1 MPILRILSNDSLGT
15 NDMKILPKYI
25 IREHLPPF
33 MFALSVLMFIFLMQ
47 FLLKYITKIFGK
59 GLPFLTII
67 ELVFYNLAWMF
78 ALAVP
83 MAVLVATL
91 MSFGRLSGDNEI
103 TILKSSG
110 ISIYKIIRPAL
121 FFGAMI
127 TILMTIFN
135 DKVLPDFN
143 HRARVMFQN
152 IGQKKATLRLEP
164 GIFFDLGKYTFHV
177 DKIEKTLGEELSER
191 TNLLGPEM
199 DTENKPD
206 KLRTVTIF
214 DRSNPDKTVTI
225 TAEEGYMAYSKATKN
240 MVFTLF
246 DCEYH
251 EFDNKNINDYR
262 FSHLAR
268 NRVYIPAPQFEFEN
282 RDDSYRGDREMNV
295 KMMLDK
301 VDINEN
307 SMRSEEAKIKEIVLK
322 SWKQVARKMKNKGS
336 QSGTNEETM
345 ELFEGIPKEVLKKA
359 ADKAV
364 MKIGRTRQLLKTSG
378 SRISSH
384 EVAKNRYL
392 VEVHKKFSIPF
403 ASIVFILIGAPLGIA
418 SRKGSMGIGIT
429 LSIFFFLLYWM
440 CLILGEDLADRRLLH
455 PMLAMWFPNI
465 LIGFAGIYLT
475 WRTVKETTVIKWDKM
490 AELFKRFRPK
500 EKKEE
505 QFES

>member
-1 MPILRILSNDSLGT
+1 
-15 NDMKILPKYI
+15 
-25 IREHLPPF
+25 
-33 MFALSVLMFIFLMQ
+33 MQ

-121 FFGAMI
+121 IFGGFV
-127 TILMTIFN
+127 TILMTVFN

-164 GIFFDLGKYTFHV
+164 GIFFDLGKYSFHV
-177 DKIEKTLGEELSER
+177 GQIEKTLGEELSER

-199 DTENKPD
+199 DPENKPD
-206 KLRTVTIF
+206 QLRNVTIF
-214 DRSNPDKTVTI
+214 DRSNPNKTVTV
-225 TAEEGYMAYSKATKN
+225 TADEGYMVYSKATKN
-240 MVFTLF
+240 MIFTLF
-246 DCEYH
+246 DGEYH
-251 EFDNKNINDYR
+251 EFDNTNKDAYR
-262 FSHLAR
+262 FSHFSR
-268 NRVYIPAPQFEFEN
+268 NRVNIPAPQFEFEN
-282 RDDSYRGDREMNV
+282 KEDDYRGDREMNV
-295 KMMLDK
+295 SMMIDK
-301 VDINEN
+301 VNGNEE
-307 SMRSEEAKIKEIVLK
+307 SMRKEAEKIKEQIEKVWNPIAKKL
-322 SWKQVARKMKNKGS
+322 
-336 QSGTNEETM
+336 
-345 ELFEGIPKEVLKKA
+345 PKEPLIFEANETKPDLFKDVPQDMLQ
-359 ADKAV
+359 KAV
-364 MKIGRTRQLLKTSG
+364 NRANLKVNRLQQLIKTYGTRIT
-378 SRISSH
+378 SH

-429 LSIFFFLLYWM
+429 LSIFFFLLYWI
-440 CLILGEDLADRRLLH
+440 CLILGEDLADRRFLH

-465 LIGFAGIYLT
+465 LIGFSGMYLT
-475 WRTVKETTVIKWDKM
+475 WRTVKETTVIKWDKVGQFFM
-490 AELFKRFRPK
+490 KFSKKNTPQK
-500 EKKEE
+500 ED
-505 QFES
+505 

>member
-1 MPILRILSNDSLGT
+1 
-15 NDMKILPKYI
+15 MKILPKYI
-25 IREHLPPF
+25 IREHIPPF
-33 MFALSVLMFIFLMQ
+33 IFALAVLMFIFLMQ

-110 ISIYKIIRPAL
+110 ISIYKIIQPAL
-121 FFGAMI
+121 IFGAVI
-127 TILMTIFN
+127 TILMTVFN
-135 DKVLPDFN
+135 DRVLPNFN

-152 IGQKKATLRLEP
+152 IGQKKATLKLEP
-164 GIFFDLGKYTFHV
+164 GIFFDLGKYSFHV

-199 DTENKPD
+199 DPENMPD

-214 DRSNPDKTVTI
+214 DRSHPNKTVTVI
-225 TAEEGYMAYSKATKN
+225 ADEGYMIYSKATKN

-246 DCEYH
+246 DGEYH
-251 EFDNKNINDYR
+251 EFDNKNIDEYR
-262 FSHLAR
+262 FSHFSR
-268 NRVYIPAPQFEFEN
+268 NRVYIPAPQFEFQN
-282 RDDSYRGDREMNV
+282 RDDDYRGDREMNV
-295 KMMLDK
+295 RMMIDK
-301 VDINEN
+301 VDGNDN
-307 SMRSEEAKIKEIVLK
+307 AVHNEEAKIRERIVKVWQPIAKKLPREDPVSEEKENKSDLFADVPKDIV
-322 SWKQVARKMKNKGS
+322 
-336 QSGTNEETM
+336 
-345 ELFEGIPKEVLKKA
+345 KKA
-359 ADKAV
+359 GDRAYLKV
-364 MKIGRTRQLLKTSG
+364 SRLQQLLKTSG

-384 EVAKNRYL
+384 EVSKNRYL

-403 ASIVFILIGAPLGIA
+403 ASIIFILIGAPLGIA

-429 LSIFFFLLYWM
+429 MSILFFLLYWM
-440 CLILGEDLADRRLLH
+440 CLILGEDLADRRFLH

-465 LIGFAGIYLT
+465 LIGLSGMYLT
-475 WRTVKETTVIKWDKM
+475 WRTVKETTVIKWDKLGKM
-490 AELFKRFRPK
+490 FTKLSKKNKPQK
-500 EKKEE
+500 ED
-505 QFES
+505 

>member
-1 MPILRILSNDSLGT
+1 
-15 NDMKILPKYI
+15 MKILPKYI
-25 IREHLPPF
+25 IREHIPPF
-33 MFALSVLMFIFLMQ
+33 VFALAVLMFIFLMQ

-121 FFGAMI
+121 IFGAVI
-127 TILMTIFN
+127 TILMTLFN

-152 IGQKKATLRLEP
+152 IGQKKATLKLEP
-164 GIFFDLGKYTFHV
+164 GIFFDLGKYSFHV
-177 DKIEKTLGEELSER
+177 EKIEKTLGEELSER
-191 TNLLGPEM
+191 INLLGPEI
-199 DTENKPD
+199 DAENAPD

-214 DRSNPDKTVTI
+214 DRSNPNKTVTV

-246 DCEYH
+246 DGEYH
-251 EFDNKNINDYR
+251 EFDNKNVNDYR
-262 FSHLAR
+262 FSHFSR
-268 NRVYIPAPQFEFEN
+268 NRVNIPAPQFEFEN
-282 RDDSYRGDREMNV
+282 RDDDYRGDREMDV
-295 KMMLDK
+295 RMMIDK
-301 VDINEN
+301 VESNEE
-307 SMRSEEAKIKEIVLK
+307 SITSEEAKIKERIVKTWKPIAKKLK
-322 SWKQVARKMKNKGS
+322 
-336 QSGTNEETM
+336 TETTVSDTI
-345 ELFEGIPKEVLKKA
+345 EDKPDLFADVPEAVLKKA
-359 ADKAV
+359 VDRAY
-364 MKIGRTRQLLKTSG
+364 MKVGRLQQLIKTSG

-403 ASIVFILIGAPLGIA
+403 ASIVFILVGAPLGIA

-429 LSIFFFLLYWM
+429 LSIFFFLLYWI
-440 CLILGEDLADRRLLH
+440 CLILGEDLADRRFLH

-465 LIGFAGIYLT
+465 LIGVSGMYLT
-475 WRTVKETTVIKWDKM
+475 WRTVKETTVIKWDKLGK
-490 AELFKRFRPK
+490 LFTKFHRKNQQPQDDS
-500 EKKEE
+500 E
-505 QFES
+505 

>member
-1 MPILRILSNDSLGT
+1 
-15 NDMKILPKYI
+15 MKILPKYI
-25 IREHLPPF
+25 IREHIPPF
-33 MFALSVLMFIFLMQ
+33 IFALAVLMFIFLMQ

-83 MAVLVATL
+83 MAILVATL

-110 ISIYKIIRPAL
+110 ISIYKIIQPAII
-121 FFGAMI
+121 FGTMI
-127 TILMTIFN
+127 TILMIIFN
-135 DKVLPDFN
+135 DRVLPDFN

-152 IGQKKATLRLEP
+152 IGQKKATLKLEP
-164 GIFFDLGKYTFHV
+164 GIFFDLGKYSFHV

-191 TNLLGPEM
+191 TNLIGPDM
-199 DTENKPD
+199 DTDDAPD
-206 KLRTVTIF
+206 KLLTVTIF
-214 DRSNPDKTVTI
+214 DRSNPDKTVTV

-246 DCEYH
+246 DGEYH
-251 EFDNKNINDYR
+251 EFDNTNIDDYR
-262 FSHLAR
+262 FSHFSR

-282 RDDSYRGDREMNV
+282 RDDDYRGDREMNV
-295 KMMLDK
+295 SMMIDK
-301 VDINEN
+301 VEGNEN
-307 SMRSEEAKIKEIVLK
+307 SMRSEEKKIRERIIKAWKPIDKRLKKKATVSVLDREK
-322 SWKQVARKMKNKGS
+322 AD
-336 QSGTNEETM
+336 
-345 ELFEGIPKEVLKKA
+345 LFADLPRDVLKKA
-359 ADKAV
+359 VDRAYMKA
-364 MKIGRTRQLLKTSG
+364 GRLQQQLKTSG

-403 ASIVFILIGAPLGIA
+403 ACIVFILVGAPLGIA

-429 LSIFFFLLYWM
+429 LSIFFFLLYWI
-440 CLILGEDLADRRLLH
+440 CLILGEDLADRRFLH

-465 LIGFAGIYLT
+465 LIGVSGLYLT
-475 WRTVKETTVIKWDKM
+475 WRTVKETTVIKWDKIGN
-490 AELFKRFRPK
+490 LFKRLRPK
-500 EKKEE
+500 DKQQVSSEL
-505 QFES
+505 

>member
-1 MPILRILSNDSLGT
+1 
-15 NDMKILPKYI
+15 MKILPKYI

-33 MFALSVLMFIFLMQ
+33 IFALAVLMFIFLMQ

-121 FFGAMI
+121 FFGGMI
-127 TILMTIFN
+127 TLLMTAFN

-152 IGQKKATLRLEP
+152 IGQKKATLKLEP
-164 GIFFDLGKYTFHV
+164 GIFFDLGKYSFHV

-199 DTENKPD
+199 DPENTPD

-214 DRSNPDKTVTI
+214 DRSDPDKTITV
-225 TAEEGYMAYSKATKN
+225 TAEEGYMAYSKASKS

-246 DCEYH
+246 DGEYH

-262 FSHLAR
+262 FSHFSR
-268 NRVYIPAPQFEFEN
+268 NRVNIPAPQFEFEN
-282 RDDSYRGDREMNV
+282 RDDDYRGDREMNV
-295 KMMLDK
+295 GMMIDK
-301 VDINEN
+301 VEGNEN
-307 SMRSEEAKIKEIVLK
+307 SMRTEENKIREKVVRAWKPIVKKLKKNDSVSEIIVDK
-322 SWKQVARKMKNKGS
+322 PD
-336 QSGTNEETM
+336 
-345 ELFEGIPKEVLKKA
+345 LFADVPKEVVKKA
-359 ADKAV
+359 AERAFMKA
-364 MKIGRTRQLLKTSG
+364 GRLQQQLKTSG
-378 SRISSH
+378 TRISSH

-403 ASIVFILIGAPLGIA
+403 ASIVFILVGAPLGIA

-429 LSIFFFLLYWM
+429 LSIFFFLLYWI
-440 CLILGEDLADRRLLH
+440 CLILGEDLADRRFLH

-465 LIGFAGIYLT
+465 LIGISGMYLT
-475 WRTVKETTVIKWDKM
+475 WRTVKETTVIKWDKIGT
-490 AELFKRFRPK
+490 LFKKIRAK
-500 EKKEE
+500 EQK
-505 QFES
+505 QVSDVL

>member
-1 MPILRILSNDSLGT
+1 
-15 NDMKILPKYI
+15 
-25 IREHLPPF
+25 
-33 MFALSVLMFIFLMQ
+33 MQ

-110 ISIYKIIRPAL
+110 ISIYRIIRPAL
-121 FFGAMI
+121 IFGGFITLLMI
-127 TILMTIFN
+127 VFN

-164 GIFFDLGKYTFHV
+164 GIFFDLGKYSFHV
-177 DKIEKTLGEELSER
+177 EQIEKTLGEELSER

-199 DTENKPD
+199 DQDSPPD

-214 DRSNPDKTVTI
+214 DRSNPNKTVTV
-225 TAEEGYMAYSKATKN
+225 TADEGYMAYSKATKT

-246 DCEYH
+246 DGEYH
-251 EFDNKNINDYR
+251 EFDNNNIEEYR
-262 FSHLAR
+262 FSHFTK
-268 NRVYIPAPQFEFEN
+268 NRVNIPAPQFEFEN
-282 RDDSYRGDREMNV
+282 KEDDYRGDREMNV
-295 KMMLDK
+295 NMMLDK
-301 VDINEN
+301 VKGNDE
-307 SMRSEEAKIKEIVLK
+307 SMHKEAAKIIERVDKIWRPLAKKLPAEISVSKTDTSK
-322 SWKQVARKMKNKGS
+322 SD
-336 QSGTNEETM
+336 
-345 ELFEGIPKEVLKKA
+345 LFENVPENILKNALNKA
-359 ADKAV
+359 NLNV
-364 MKIGRTRQLLKTSG
+364 NRQQQLLKTSG
-378 SRISSH
+378 SRIASH

-429 LSIFFFLLYWM
+429 LSIFFFLLYWI
-440 CLILGEDLADRRLLH
+440 CLILGEDLADRRYIH

-465 LIGFAGIYLT
+465 LIGLSGLYLT
-475 WRTVKETTVIKWDKM
+475 WRTVKETTVIKWDKIGK
-490 AELFKRFRPK
+490 LFTKFINK
-500 EKKEE
+500 NKKTKDNDSEIITTE
-505 QFES
+505 